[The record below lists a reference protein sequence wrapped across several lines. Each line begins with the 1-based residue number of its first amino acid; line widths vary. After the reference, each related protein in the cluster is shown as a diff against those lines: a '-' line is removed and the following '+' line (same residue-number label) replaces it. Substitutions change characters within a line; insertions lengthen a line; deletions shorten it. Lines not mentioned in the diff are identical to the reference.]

1 MTEKLRF
8 YFLHLEYFCVYTCMW
23 EVSFCVYV
31 NIYLELRFGHTECHN
46 CYTLLCKQRAK
57 GDDSDLSA

>member
-1 MTEKLRF
+1 M
-8 YFLHLEYFCVYTCMW
+8 YTCMW

-57 GDDSDLSA
+57 GVDSDLSA